1 MMGIPAGGRLFL
13 QIAQDFAD
21 QIISVVYQT
30 GDRLPPALE
39 LAALLEVSRTTVREA
54 LLALEIMRFV
64 EIRVGAGV
72 FVLSEGL
79 RDRDLGNL
87 SEGEDIGPYEVLE
100 ARRLVEGYSAF
111 CAASRIDDET
121 LAALESVN
129 ERMASAIDDI
139 PAFDAAD
146 AEFHAIIARA
156 GGNAV
161 IESYVTHLWSLRQSK
176 LWETWYA
183 KTRKAANR
191 RRSVEDH
198 RQIFR
203 ALKRGQP
210 DMAQTAMRAHL
221 DVLAERFF
229 DLNL

>member
-1 MMGIPAGGRLFL
+1 MGAVRWIAKVVQIPRSVLLSVILVFCVVGSYAVNSS
-13 QIAQDFAD
+13 FAD
-21 QIISVVYQT
+21 VWVMI
-30 GDRLPPALE
+30 A
-39 LAALLEVSRTTVREA
+39 
-54 LLALEIMRFV
+54 F
-64 EIRVGAGV
+64 GV
-72 FVLSEGL
+72 IGL
-79 RDRDLGNL
+79 G
-87 SEGEDIGPYEVLE
+87 LE
-100 ARRLVEGYSAF
+100 A
-111 CAASRIDDET
+111 
-121 LAALESVN
+121 VN
-129 ERMASAIDDI
+129 ERMAKAIDDI

-183 KTRKAANR
+183 KTRKTANR

-221 DVLAERFF
+221 DVLAERF
-229 DLNL
+229 LI